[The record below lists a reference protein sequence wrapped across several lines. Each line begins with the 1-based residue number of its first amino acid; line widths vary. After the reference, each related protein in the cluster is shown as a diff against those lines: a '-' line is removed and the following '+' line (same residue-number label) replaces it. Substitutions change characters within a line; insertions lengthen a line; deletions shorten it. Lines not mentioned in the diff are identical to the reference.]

1 MVSLSQTYVN
11 GYLTF
16 ASLVAQSV
24 KNQPAMQETQAW
36 SQGQE
41 DPLKKE
47 VATYSS
53 ILVWEISWTEEAGGL
68 QSMMSQESD
77 VT

>member
-11 GYLTF
+11 GYLMF
-16 ASLVAQSV
+16 VSLVAQSV
-24 KNQPAMQETQAW
+24 KNQPAMQETQAQ